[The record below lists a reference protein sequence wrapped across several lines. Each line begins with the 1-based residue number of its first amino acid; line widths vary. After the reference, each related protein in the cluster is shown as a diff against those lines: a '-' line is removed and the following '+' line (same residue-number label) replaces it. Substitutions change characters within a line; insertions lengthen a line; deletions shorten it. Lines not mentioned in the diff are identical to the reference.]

1 MRESWQGGLRLKVR
15 PAVQHSASSG
25 FIAPCRCSGISLLSW
40 PWGSAALQ
48 TISALQT
55 QRVCGSGDAFHPPWV
70 PALEGSHRLSQP
82 CVLLGSASTDLQIH
96 VKALLN

>member
-25 FIAPCRCSGISLLSW
+25 FTAPCRCSGISLLSW

-48 TISALQT
+48 TISALQA
-55 QRVCGSGDAFHPPWV
+55 QRVCGSGDAFHPPWSLLRRDHT
-70 PALEGSHRLSQP
+70 ASLSHVSSL
-82 CVLLGSASTDLQIH
+82 VLLPQICRSVLRLH
-96 VKALLN
+96 